1 MADLFRADVSAI
13 SARHLRHQEIGRY
26 NQEVE
31 FENQQRVAEIDDLD
45 IGYKTLSEARKTDDI
60 VNKAASFATAG
71 GSLKALGIDLASGQI
86 TGGRGATDA
95 KILQGASKGLF
106 GSSDVIEGRRLS
118 RLARAT
124 ARELP
129 GNVVKL
135 GQPPL
140 TRGIGFGALVS
151 KNENALAHSVGR
163 VAEHQGATLAA
174 KSGNSIIKAGGES
187 ALKGGEKVG
196 AKAIGKSLVKQLG
209 PAANIGF
216 AADVAYDLAE
226 GNKSLGDESALEETS
241 DISQLVSGVAEV
253 GSLGVGAAI
262 GLGLLGIGA
271 APLVAGLAVVGAV
284 GGAVSAVAGGF
295 DSYDK
300 IKSADADAK
309 ELLTQKKEEY
319 DATNPQRQT
328 KGYGSSNIVEG
339 VVAPKL
345 Q

>member
-1 MADLFRADVSAI
+1 MDLYSADTTSR
-13 SARHLRHQEIGRY
+13 SARHLRRQEVERY

-31 FENQQRVAEIDDLD
+31 YENQQRVSEIDDLD
-45 IGYKTLSEARKTDDI
+45 IGYSTLAESRKTDDI
-60 VNKAASFATAG
+60 VNKAASFATAS

-95 KILQGASKGLF
+95 KKLQGASKGLF
-106 GSSDVIEGRRLS
+106 GSSELIEGRRAA
-118 RLARAT
+118 RLAKAT

-135 GQPPL
+135 GEAPL
-140 TRGIGFGALVS
+140 RRGIGFGALVS
-151 KNENALAHSVGR
+151 KNENAIAHSVSR
-163 VAEHQGATLAA
+163 IAEHEGATLAA
-174 KSGNSIIKAGGES
+174 KSGNSVIKAGGEA

-196 AKAIGKSLVKQLG
+196 ASAIGKSLVKQLG

-271 APLVAGLAVVGAV
+271 APIVAGLAVIGAV
-284 GGAVSAVAGGF
+284 AGATSAVAGGF

-300 IKSADADAK
+300 IKNADADAK
-309 ELLTQKKEEY
+309 DTLQIKKAEY
-319 DATNPQRQT
+319 NVTNPQKT
-328 KGYGSSNIVEG
+328 LKSLELSNIVEG
-339 VVAPKL
+339 TVAPKL